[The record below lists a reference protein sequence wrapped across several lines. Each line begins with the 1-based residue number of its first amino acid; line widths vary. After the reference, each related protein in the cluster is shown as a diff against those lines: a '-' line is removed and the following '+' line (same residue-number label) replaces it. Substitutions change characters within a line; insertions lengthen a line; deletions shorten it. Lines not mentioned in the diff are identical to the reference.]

1 MLSVYRWQQVKVMRS
16 NGVSIKGIARR
27 LKISKNTVRRYLR
40 DPSPPVFKGRQ
51 HDRALDVYEK
61 EILGMM
67 ENRYIGTRIHEEL
80 KAKGFGGSLSA
91 LYRYLQRLRTE
102 AVIREKV
109 TTRFETA
116 PGKQMQYD
124 WTVWTL
130 PVSGRPATVYF
141 HQVVLGYSRKKYYT
155 WSLRI
160 KTQDVMR
167 AIERGIVYF
176 GGIPEELVID
186 NPKQEVVVHKRSG
199 VVYYTD
205 DYLRFC
211 GMYGVE
217 PNACRPYRARTKG
230 KVERPFYYLEE
241 HLLRGLEV
249 SDLAELDGLLK
260 SFTDGY
266 NARPHSSLKESPD
279 ERFEREKVHLRP
291 IPVVDPALIYSREV
305 RKVSNDGYISW
316 DGHLYAVPMAFCLHD
331 VLAEEI
337 LGSVLLIYDVSGKV
351 IVEHPVCL
359 FDKRI
364 RPEHPEHTS
373 INEACLQKKEA
384 YRTGLIRTFVERFPD
399 QGDIYVA
406 GLRKN
411 TTVNMSW
418 HLEEILGFC
427 HFYKNNEVA
436 AVLDE
441 CIRLGAYHKNT
452 VKRLLGEHDFQIP
465 LSALEGLPVCRAGL
479 EITRSLS
486 AYRVE
491 VGHA

>member
-1 MLSVYRWQQVKVMRS
+1 M
-16 NGVSIKGIARR
+16 
-27 LKISKNTVRRYLR
+27 
-40 DPSPPVFKGRQ
+40 
-51 HDRALDVYEK
+51 
-61 EILGMM
+61 
-67 ENRYIGTRIHEEL
+67 
-80 KAKGFGGSLSA
+80 
-91 LYRYLQRLRTE
+91 
-102 AVIREKV
+102 
-109 TTRFETA
+109 
-116 PGKQMQYD
+116 
-124 WTVWTL
+124 
-130 PVSGRPATVYF
+130 
-141 HQVVLGYSRKKYYT
+141 
-155 WSLRI
+155 
-160 KTQDVMR
+160 
-167 AIERGIVYF
+167 
-176 GGIPEELVID
+176 
-186 NPKQEVVVHKRSG
+186 
-199 VVYYTD
+199 
-205 DYLRFC
+205 
-211 GMYGVE
+211 
-217 PNACRPYRARTKG
+217 
-230 KVERPFYYLEE
+230 
-241 HLLRGLEV
+241 
-249 SDLAELDGLLK
+249 
-260 SFTDGY
+260 
-266 NARPHSSLKESPD
+266 
-279 ERFEREKVHLRP
+279 
-291 IPVVDPALIYSREV
+291 
-305 RKVSNDGYISW
+305 
-316 DGHLYAVPMAFCLHD
+316 
-331 VLAEEI
+331 
-337 LGSVLLIYDVSGKV
+337 GSVLLIYDVSGKV

>member
-16 NGVSIKGIARR
+16 NGISIKGIARR

-40 DPSPPVFKGRQ
+40 DPSPPVFKARK
-51 HDRALDVYEK
+51 HDRVLDTYEE

-67 ENRYIGTRIHEEL
+67 KNRYIGTRIYEEL
-80 KAKGFGGSLSA
+80 KGKGYEGSLSA
-91 LYRYLQRLRTE
+91 VHRYIQRLRTE

-130 PVSGRPATVYF
+130 PVTGRPVTVYF
-141 HQVVLGYSRKKYYT
+141 HEVVLGYSRKKYYT

-160 KTQDVMR
+160 KAQDVIR
-167 AIERGIVYF
+167 AIESGIWYF
-176 GGIPEELVID
+176 GGVCPELVID
-186 NPKQEVVVHKRSG
+186 NPKQEVVVHKKSG
-199 VVYYTD
+199 VVCYAD
-205 DYLRFC
+205 EFLRFC
-211 GMYGVE
+211 GMYGLE

-249 SDLAELDGLLK
+249 SDLAELDGLLDA
-260 SFTDGY
+260 FALRY

-279 ERFEREKVHLRP
+279 ARFEREKVHLRP
-291 IPVVDPALIYSREV
+291 IPSVDPALIYTRET
-305 RKVSNDGYISW
+305 RKISSDGYVSC
-316 DGHLYAVPMAFCLHD
+316 DGLLYPVPMGFCLRGVMVEVISGRTVRVYD
-331 VLAEEI
+331 LSGNMIAEHA
-337 LGSVLLIYDVSGKV
+337 VR
-351 IVEHPVCL
+351 L
-359 FDKRI
+359 FDKG
-364 RPEHPEHTS
+364 RPEHPEHAA
-373 INEACLQKKEA
+373 INDAYIGKKES
-384 YRTGLIRTFVERFPD
+384 YRAGLIRTFVERFPD
-399 QGDIYVA
+399 QGDAYVA

-418 HLEEILGFC
+418 HLEEILGFS
-427 HFYKNNEVA
+427 HFYKNDEIA

-452 VKRLLGEHDFQIP
+452 VKRLLGERDFQIP
-465 LSALEGLPVCRAGL
+465 LSVLDGLPMHRAAL
-479 EITRSLS
+479 DITRSLS

-491 VGHA
+491 VAHA

>member
-16 NGVSIKGIARR
+16 NGVSIKGIARQ

-40 DPSPPVFKGRQ
+40 NLSPPVFKGRK

-61 EILGMM
+61 EILGMV
-67 ENRYIGTRIHEEL
+67 ENRYIGTRIYEEL

-91 LYRYLQRLRTE
+91 LYRYMQRLRTA
-102 AVIREKV
+102 AVIREKA

-130 PVSGRPATVYF
+130 PVSGRPVTVYF

-167 AIERGIVYF
+167 SIERGIVYF
-176 GGIPEELVID
+176 GGVPEEVVID
-186 NPKQEVVVHKRSG
+186 NPKQEVAVHKKSG
-199 VVYYTD
+199 VVCYTD

-241 HLLRGLEV
+241 HLLCGLEV
-249 SDLAELDGLLK
+249 SDLAELDGLLR

-279 ERFEREKVHLRP
+279 ERFERERFHLRP

-316 DGHLYAVPMAFCLHD
+316 GGHLYAVPMVFCLRD
-331 VLAEEI
+331 VWVEEI
-337 LGSVLLIYDVSGKV
+337 LGSVLLIYDISGNM
-351 IVEHPVCL
+351 ILEHPVCV
-359 FDKRI
+359 FDKGI
-364 RPEHPEHTS
+364 RPEHPEHAS
-373 INEACLQKKEA
+373 INEACMQKKES
-384 YRTGLIRTFVERFPD
+384 YRAGLVRTFLDRFPV
-399 QGDIYVA
+399 QGDTYVA

-427 HFYKNNEVA
+427 HFYRDNELA

-441 CIRLGAYHKNT
+441 CIKLGAYHKNT
-452 VKRLLGEHDFQIP
+452 VKRLLGERDFQIP

-491 VGHA
+491 VDHA